1 MVAGTKDLPLDLKF
15 SFALVAAN
23 SDFRGIE
30 NYRNTLDSTAS
41 LVNVKIDIA
50 AAVLKQLAGDVEF
63 ADNLLKAASFMAQAI
78 NQSNASE
85 RLELKVNQNMD
96 SQ

>member
-30 NYRNTLDSTAS
+30 NYRKTLDSTAS